1 MAATG
6 NTAAELN
13 IQYVQGD
20 GITQTFSF
28 YDETGA
34 PIAVDSWAW
43 SMVIKKCDGTVLA
56 TYTNSPEITFDDEN
70 ILRITIDDTNAVS
83 DNLIDA
89 KYTLFATAASIKRTY
104 LFGQFKAQKI

>member
-20 GITQTFSF
+20 DITQTFSF
-28 YDETGA
+28 FDETGA
-34 PIAVDSWAW
+34 AITVDTWAW

-56 TYTNSPEITFDDEN
+56 TYTTAPAITFDDDN
-70 ILRITIDDTNAVS
+70 ILRVTIDDTNAVS

-89 KYTLFATAASIKRTY
+89 KYTLFATVASVKRTY